1 MSLPTCHRRLRL
13 RKQLCLH
20 WHWHWTGGR
29 QQQPLQGIQRCWCH
43 CRCHLP
49 QSSSPLVVVVHPR
62 VLSSSA
68 ALPPQDHCHRFCLTV
83 EGSSA
88 SRSPLLCPGWLS
100 RRILSLHLRLCLS
113 FLRRTASFF
122 CPLAVQP
129 LPLIV
134 SRRRWLSRLCC
145 LLSAGA
151 ILPIC
156 LSHPGWLSRRISLR
170 RHRRLLS
177 S

>member
-1 MSLPTCHRRLRL
+1 MASASDRREAAATPSRDSTSSVSSPLP
-13 RKQLCLH
+13 
-20 WHWHWTGGR
+20 
-29 QQQPLQGIQRCWCH
+29 P
-43 CRCHLP
+43 
-49 QSSSPLVVVVHPR
+49 SSSPLVVVVHRR

-68 ALPPQDHCHRFCLTV
+68 ALPPQDHRHSFCLAV

-134 SRRRWLSRLCC
+134 SRRRWLSRRCR

-151 ILPIC
+151 TPPIC
-156 LSHPGWLSRRISLR
+156 LSYLGWLSRRIPLG
-170 RHRRLLS
+170 LLPNPPAFEAPLPLVC
-177 S
+177 